1 MLRLIGSIVA
11 GIVLAVATVFV
22 VELVGHIV
30 YPVGETD
37 MQDREAV
44 AAMIAALPVGAL
56 LIVALAWLLGALV
69 GGSLAARLSGRR
81 WPAWVVAAVVA
92 LFALATVF
100 MYPHPVWMQI
110 AAFVAPA
117 LGGLIA
123 GHLAARGRREAAAR

>member
-30 YPVGETD
+30 YRLGEID

-44 AAMIAALPVGAL
+44 AALPVGAL
-56 LIVALAWLLGALV
+56 LIVALAWLLGTLV

-81 WPAWVVAAVVA
+81 WAAWVVAAVVA
-92 LFALATVF
+92 LFGLATVF

-123 GHLAARGRREAAAR
+123 GHLAGRGRREAAAR